1 MDPLSNYKQV
11 ILTKETFPSM
21 FVENKKT
28 MLLKVFELSTLASQ
42 AIKVIKGLKTEKQI
56 FKISTNR
63 IFH

>member
-1 MDPLSNYKQV
+1 MDPLSNYIQV

>member
-42 AIKVIKGLKTEKQI
+42 AIKVIKGLKMEKQI